1 MSLIKLKAECVKTEE
16 MSSYIKNIENEV
28 IMFLDFESDVYNSII
43 YLNLLFILIYLNL
56 FILIIIYRFRFKSI
70 VSKCISYVIN

>member
-16 MSSYIKNIENEV
+16 MSSYIKNIEDEV

-43 YLNLLFILIYLNL
+43 YLNYNL
-56 FILIIIYRFRFKSI
+56 
-70 VSKCISYVIN
+70 

>member
-1 MSLIKLKAECVKTEE
+1 MSLIKLKTECVKTEE

-43 YLNLLFILIYLNL
+43 YLNYNI
-56 FILIIIYRFRFKSI
+56 
-70 VSKCISYVIN
+70 

>member
-16 MSSYIKNIENEV
+16 MSSYIKIIENEV
-28 IMFLDFESDVYNSII
+28 IMFLDFESDV
-43 YLNLLFILIYLNL
+43 LILL

-70 VSKCISYVIN
+70 VSKCISYVINQ